1 MATQSLQS
9 AAKPGTAGLP
19 ECLLKPLDTVAA
31 AAVALTHMFGVLSV
45 PVVFHLGASVAAA
58 AGLCGGGVRLGVAT

>member
-1 MATQSLQS
+1 M
-9 AAKPGTAGLP
+9 P